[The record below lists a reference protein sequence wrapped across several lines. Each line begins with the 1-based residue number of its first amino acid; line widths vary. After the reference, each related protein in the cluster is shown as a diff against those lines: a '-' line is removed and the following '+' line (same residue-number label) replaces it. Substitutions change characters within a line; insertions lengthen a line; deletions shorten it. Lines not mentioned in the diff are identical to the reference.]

1 MTWRTR
7 GSLRIT
13 VVLALAGFGCARG
26 TPLGDLLHR
35 DATPHERYGAA
46 LRQAGLDST
55 ALGRDWL
62 HASDSALRQPL
73 LARLPHREVGAY
85 HRDEARAVAL
95 QFTLRD
101 GQRLVAEL
109 RAEGLPA
116 RLFMDLFRLRDDP
129 DAPHEHLRTA
139 DSLPPGVSSAGHM
152 LLVHES
158 RRDETVLLR
167 IQPELLR
174 EGRFEVVLRLEPIL
188 AFPVEGHG
196 NRAIRSLFGAE
207 RDGGARV
214 HHGIDIFAPRG
225 TPVVAATHGV
235 VRSTRPN
242 ELGGIV
248 VWLRDERRGQS
259 LYHAHLEAIT
269 VREGDVVA
277 PGDTL
282 GFVGNTGNAR
292 TTPPHL
298 HFGIYRRPG
307 GAIDP
312 LHWVRRVDSVLPA
325 LRADTT
331 GLGRDALPLRLAQLL
346 RQAPDPDA
354 VGLDTLRATDTMRL
368 VGAVGDW
375 YRVQLTSGV
384 AGYVA
389 ARSVRWW
396 PDRPDDA
403 PRGGD

>member
-1 MTWRTR
+1 
-7 GSLRIT
+7 
-13 VVLALAGFGCARG
+13 
-26 TPLGDLLHR
+26 
-35 DATPHERYGAA
+35 
-46 LRQAGLDST
+46 
-55 ALGRDWL
+55 
-62 HASDSALRQPL
+62 
-73 LARLPHREVGAY
+73 
-85 HRDEARAVAL
+85 
-95 QFTLRD
+95 
-101 GQRLVAEL
+101 
-109 RAEGLPA
+109 
-116 RLFMDLFRLRDDP
+116 
-129 DAPHEHLRTA
+129 
-139 DSLPPGVSSAGHM
+139 
-152 LLVHES
+152 
-158 RRDETVLLR
+158 
-167 IQPELLR
+167 
-174 EGRFEVVLRLEPIL
+174 
-188 AFPVEGHG
+188 
-196 NRAIRSLFGAE
+196 
-207 RDGGARV
+207 V

-269 VREGDVVA
+269 VREGEVVA

-312 LHWVRRVDSVLPA
+312 LHWVRRLDSVLPA

-354 VGLDTLRATDTMRL
+354 ISLDTLRATDTMRL

-375 YRVQLTSGV
+375 YRVQLASGA

-389 ARSVRWW
+389 ARGVRWW
-396 PDRPDDA
+396 PDRPGEP